1 MKPSGNIPHPKAMNH
16 NIIDI
21 EDLLLFI
28 LGNSSP
34 NMGIKKLNKLAFF
47 LEFTYIFENDKK
59 LTNAEYAAI
68 PMGPVINDYKVLIKK
83 LVESGKITKNEKADN
98 GLEDY
103 LPLVKGKELSPEL
116 RGFLL
121 TVLNRYKD
129 LSPKQLEDLSHG
141 LDSYNI
147 TVHENGGEMGEIIDK
162 DLALLDSSLSL
173 TDL

>member
-1 MKPSGNIPHPKAMNH
+1 LPAGILTVIAMGKS
-16 NIIDI
+16 IIDI

-28 LGNSSP
+28 LSHSSP

-47 LEFTYIFENDKK
+47 VEFTYIFENDKK

-68 PMGPVINDYKVLIKK
+68 PMGPVINDYKILIQK
-83 LVESGKITKNEKADN
+83 LVKSGKISKNEKADA

-103 LPLVKGKELSPEL
+103 LPLVKPKELSPEL
-116 RGFLL
+116 TGFLL

-129 LSPKQLEDLSHG
+129 LSPKQLEDISHG

-147 TVHENGGEMGEIIDK
+147 TVHENKGDMGKIIDK

>member
-1 MKPSGNIPHPKAMNH
+1 MSNNIL
-16 NIIDI
+16 DI

-28 LGNSSP
+28 LSNSSP

-47 LEFTYIFENDKK
+47 LEFTYIFENDKN
-59 LTNAEYAAI
+59 LTNAEYAAL
-68 PMGPVINDYKVLIKK
+68 PMGPTINDYKILIKHLIK
-83 LVESGKITKNEKADN
+83 GGKITKNEKADN

-103 LPLVKGKELSPEL
+103 LPLVKPKDLSPEL
-116 RGFLL
+116 TGFLL

-147 TVHENGGEMGEIIDK
+147 TMHENGGVMGKIIDK

>member
-1 MKPSGNIPHPKAMNH
+1 MNH
-16 NIIDI
+16 NMIDI

-28 LGNSSP
+28 LSHSSP

-59 LTNAEYAAI
+59 LTNAEYAAL
-68 PMGPVINDYKVLIKK
+68 PMGPTINDYKLLVTK
-83 LVESGKITKNEKADN
+83 LVKSGKIAKNEKADD

-103 LPLVKGKELSPEL
+103 LPLVKSKELSPEL
-116 RGFLL
+116 TGFLL

-147 TVHENGGEMGEIIDK
+147 TVHENGGEMGKIIDK

>member
-1 MKPSGNIPHPKAMNH
+1 MSKNILN
-16 NIIDI
+16 I

-28 LGNSSP
+28 LSHSSP

-47 LEFTYIFENDKK
+47 LEFTYIFENDKE
-59 LTNAEYAAI
+59 LTNAEYAAL
-68 PMGPVINDYKVLIKK
+68 PMGPVINNYKNLIKK
-83 LVESGKITKNEKADN
+83 LIKNGKICKNEKADE

-103 LPLVKGKELSPEL
+103 LPLVKPNDLSPEL
-116 RGFLL
+116 TGFLL
-121 TVLNRYKD
+121 TVLSRYKD

>member
-1 MKPSGNIPHPKAMNH
+1 MSKDT
-16 NIIDI
+16 IDI

-47 LEFTYIFENDKK
+47 IEFTYIFENDKK
-59 LTNAEYAAI
+59 LTNADYAAI
-68 PMGPVINDYKVLIKK
+68 PMGPVINDYKVLIKN
-83 LVESGKITKNEKADN
+83 LVSSGKITQNKKAD
-98 GLEDY
+98 GGMEDY
-103 LPLVKGKELSPEL
+103 LPLVKPREFSPEL
-116 RGFLL
+116 TGFLL
-121 TVLNRYKD
+121 TVLDRYKN

-147 TVHENGGEMGEIIDK
+147 TVHENRGDMGKIIDK

>member
-1 MKPSGNIPHPKAMNH
+1 MNDLANKIEKPAIE
-16 NIIDI
+16 ID
-21 EDLLLFI
+21 DLLLFI
-28 LGNSSP
+28 LNHSSP

-47 LEFTYIFENDKK
+47 LEFTYLFENDRA

-68 PMGPVINDYKVLIKK
+68 TMGPVVNDYKVLIAQM
-83 LVESGKITKNEKADN
+83 VQAGQIVKNEKADP

-103 LPLVKGKELSPEL
+103 LPVQREKEFDPEL
-116 RGFLL
+116 MGFLL

-147 TVHENGGEMGEIIDK
+147 TVHENGGEMGKIIDK
-162 DLALLDSSLSL
+162 DLALLDSSLALS
-173 TDL
+173 DL

>member
-1 MKPSGNIPHPKAMNH
+1 MQVEVKNMNKPALK
-16 NIIDI
+16 I

-28 LGNSSP
+28 LNNSNP

-47 LEFTYIFENDKK
+47 LEFTYIFENDRE
-59 LTNAEYAAI
+59 LTNAEYAAL
-68 PMGPVINDYKVLIKK
+68 PMGPIVNNYKVLIADM
-83 LVESGKITKNEKADN
+83 VRRQQIIKNAKADP

-103 LPLVKGKELSPEL
+103 LPTERSKEFAPEL
-116 RGFLL
+116 TGFLL

-147 TVHENGGEMGEIIDK
+147 TVHENGGEMGKVIDK

-173 TDL
+173 TSL

>member
-1 MKPSGNIPHPKAMNH
+1 MSDSVNEMKKPV
-16 NIIDI
+16 I
-21 EDLLLFI
+21 EISDLLLFI
-28 LGNSSP
+28 LNHSNP

-47 LEFTYIFENDKK
+47 LEFTYLFENDRA

-68 PMGPVINDYKVLIKK
+68 TMGPVVNDYKVLIADM
-83 LVESGKITKNEKADN
+83 VEAGKIVQNEKADQ

-103 LPLVKGKELSPEL
+103 LPVQREKEFDPEL
-116 RGFLL
+116 TGFLL

-147 TVHENGGEMGEIIDK
+147 TVHENGGEMGKIIDK
-162 DLALLDSSLSL
+162 DLALLDSSLALS
-173 TDL
+173 DL

>member
-1 MKPSGNIPHPKAMNH
+1 MKTNT
-16 NIIDI
+16 IDI
-21 EDLLLFI
+21 KDLILFI
-28 LGNSSP
+28 LNHSNP

-59 LTNAEYAAI
+59 LTNAEYAAL
-68 PMGPVINDYKVLIKK
+68 PMGPVINDYKVLIKH
-83 LVESGKITKNEKADN
+83 LVEDGKISKNEKADD

-103 LPLVKGKELSPEL
+103 LPLEKPTEFNPEL
-116 RGFLL
+116 TGFLL

-147 TVHENGGEMGEIIDK
+147 TVHENDGEMGKIIDK

>member
-1 MKPSGNIPHPKAMNH
+1 MDKNL
-16 NIIDI
+16 IDI

-28 LGNSSP
+28 LSNSSP

-47 LEFTYIFENDKK
+47 LEFTYIFENDRK
-59 LTNAEYAAI
+59 LTNAEYAAL
-68 PMGPVINDYKVLIKK
+68 PMGPVINDYKVLIKN
-83 LVESGKITKNEKADN
+83 LVKSGKVAKNKKADN

-103 LPLVKGKELSPEL
+103 LPLVKARELSSEL
-116 RGFLL
+116 TGFLL

>member
-1 MKPSGNIPHPKAMNH
+1 MSN

-28 LGNSSP
+28 LSNSNP

-47 LEFTYIFENDKK
+47 LEFTYIFENDKN
-59 LTNAEYAAI
+59 LTNAQYAAI
-68 PMGPVINDYKVLIKK
+68 NMGPVIDDYKVLIKK
-83 LVESGKITKNEKADN
+83 LVKSGKINKNEKADE
-98 GLEDY
+98 GVEDY
-103 LPLVKGKELSPEL
+103 VPLVKAKDLSPEL
-116 RGFLL
+116 TGFLL

-129 LSPKQLEDLSHG
+129 LSAKQLEDLSHG

-147 TVHENGGEMGEIIDK
+147 TVHENGGEMGKIIDK
-162 DLALLDSSLSL
+162 ELALLDSSLSL